1 MWRTQQLIV
10 CFFLTSIHQY
20 LSFLE
25 GNPEFVNLG
34 ICSNAKQERT
44 VKSCQIQN
52 AGKWLL
58 VLFLVDRGWW
68 FFWHFFLACRRPQ
81 NDASY
86 TVGVALYDATGQ
98 RLCDGTTGQRAPQA
112 ETDWWLQVPLQGC
125 PLLPLGWRI
134 TEDHNWWF
142 QYVSMVFRCF
152 NSERF
157 KRLKHL
163 PDDCADV
170 YSFQGGLCLCVWG
183 TRLICCR
190 ASPYVP
196 ILDDGHLGSTWPDR
210 HIPIFLKKWN
220 ATNCWDTDYM
230 KIKKW

>member
-1 MWRTQQLIV
+1 MWRTQH
-10 CFFLTSIHQY
+10 FFYASIHQY
-20 LSFLE
+20 LS
-25 GNPEFVNLG
+25 PEFVNLG
-34 ICSNAKQERT
+34 ICSNPKQERT

-52 AGKWLL
+52 GGKWLL
-58 VLFLVDRGWW
+58 VLFLVARGWW
-68 FFWHFFLACRRPQ
+68 FVWQFFSMCRRPQ

-86 TVGVALYDATGQ
+86 SVGVALYDATGQ

-157 KRLKHL
+157 KQLKHL

-170 YSFQGGLCLCVWG
+170 YSFQGGLCLCVW
-183 TRLICCR
+183 
-190 ASPYVP
+190 
-196 ILDDGHLGSTWPDR
+196 D
-210 HIPIFLKKWN
+210 
-220 ATNCWDTDYM
+220 
-230 KIKKW
+230 

>member
-1 MWRTQQLIV
+1 MVANGFW
-10 CFFLTSIHQY
+10 Y
-20 LSFLE
+20 
-25 GNPEFVNLG
+25 
-34 ICSNAKQERT
+34 CS
-44 VKSCQIQN
+44 
-52 AGKWLL
+52 WW
-58 VLFLVDRGWW
+58 LVDDD
-68 FFWHFFLACRRPQ
+68 FFWQFFWMCCRPQ

-86 TVGVALYDATGQ
+86 SVGVALYDATGQ

-170 YSFQGGLCLCVWG
+170 YSFQGGLCLCVCVCGGLDWFVAVPVHTSQYWTILG
-183 TRLICCR
+183 KKWIGLYGSSGIWHIWHSQRKLKFPPARRIEKNSCGWR
-190 ASPYVP
+190 RSFGVNLAGSPYSIYP
-196 ILDDGHLGSTWPDR
+196 GCFQPYNISEEMECNKLLGYR
-210 HIPIFLKKWN
+210 LYI
-220 ATNCWDTDYM
+220 
-230 KIKKW
+230 